1 MCVLCSFRIC
11 DIVLFPGTGN
21 LLAHLS
27 TNFNRCNIN
36 KLCMTVDQK
45 CVVHCFPEAAPLEPI
60 MNQFWIMTHE
70 CESKIFSKYWHDR
83 LVLIIRSRSSGLE
96 LSDIA
101 EEVWSPVFDKCVKLL
116 AELKDYSISLM
127 TVNQLFEGQPISTI
141 TFSIKQL
148 YKGVELCQK
157 GREVSNFKWI
167 QGVVE
172 RMMQFWQLHGFTAAA
187 QTFLEI
193 RDVLKLT
200 GDFKLVENVA
210 SRVRHT
216 CRLCLP
222 VGVVS
227 ALLFLLLLLLFMLSR
242 LSIQ

>member
-1 MCVLCSFRIC
+1 
-11 DIVLFPGTGN
+11 
-21 LLAHLS
+21 
-27 TNFNRCNIN
+27 
-36 KLCMTVDQK
+36 MTVDQK

-83 LVLIIRSRSSGLE
+83 LVLIIRSRSSGLV

-127 TVNQLFEGQPISTI
+127 TVNQLFEGQPIPTI